1 MPFGII
7 KKLLGGSD
15 IVKDIGDAIDKNI
28 TNDEERMEAHR
39 KWYELQTQVNFEE
52 AKHRSVFIA
61 GWRPFLG
68 WSFSIGI
75 SLHVVIM
82 PMVQWVLLVCG
93 IKEIPL
99 PEFPLEIMLELIF
112 GMLGMAGLRTYEKFK
127 GLTK

>member
-1 MPFGII
+1 MGLLTRI
-7 KKLLGGSD
+7 LGGSD

-28 TNDEERMEAHR
+28 TNDEERMDAHR
-39 KWYELQTQVNFEE
+39 KWDELQVSVNIQE

-75 SLHVVIM
+75 SLHVVVM
-82 PMVQWVLLVCG
+82 PMVQWIVMISG
-93 IKEIPL
+93 GKEMPL
-99 PEFPLEIMLELIF
+99 PDFPTELMLEVIF
-112 GMLGMAGLRTYEKFK
+112 GMLGIAGLRSWEKYK

>member
-1 MPFGII
+1 MPFF
-7 KKLLGGSD
+7 KKLLGGD
-15 IVKDIGDAIDKNI
+15 IVKDIGDAIDKNV

-39 KWYELQTQVNFEE
+39 KWDELQTQVNLEE

-82 PMVQWVLLVCG
+82 PMVQWTLMICG
-93 IKEIPL
+93 IEEVSL
-99 PEFPLEIMLELIF
+99 PEFPLEIMLEVIF
-112 GMLGMAGLRTYEKFK
+112 GMLGMAGLRTYEKYK
-127 GLTK
+127 KLTK

>member
-1 MPFGII
+1 MGLIDRI
-7 KKLLGGSD
+7 LGGGATSLVD
-15 IVKDIGDAIDKNI
+15 SIGNAIDKNI
-28 TNDEERMEAHR
+28 VNDEERLDAHR
-39 KWYELQTQVNFEE
+39 KWDELQTQVNLKE
-52 AKHRSVFIA
+52 AKHRSIFIA

-75 SLHVVIM
+75 SLHVVVM

-93 IKEIPL
+93 FKEIPL
-99 PEFPLEIMLELIF
+99 PEFPLEIMLELVF

>member
-1 MPFGII
+1 MGLL
-7 KKLLGGSD
+7 KKILGGSD
-15 IVKDIGDAIDKNI
+15 IVRDIGDAIDKNI
-28 TNDEERMEAHR
+28 TNDEERMDAHR
-39 KWYELQTQVNFEE
+39 KWDELQTQVNLEE

-93 IKEIPL
+93 VEKIPL

>member
-1 MPFGII
+1 MGLLN
-7 KKLLGGSD
+7 KLLGGSD
-15 IVKDIGDAIDKNI
+15 VIKDIGDAIDKNI
-28 TNDEERMEAHR
+28 TNDEERMDAHR
-39 KWYELQTQVNFEE
+39 KWDELQTQVNLEE
-52 AKHRSVFIA
+52 AKHRSIFIA

-93 IKEIPL
+93 IEKIPL

>member
-1 MPFGII
+1 MGLL
-7 KKLLGGSD
+7 KKILGGSD
-15 IVKDIGDAIDKNI
+15 IVRDIGDAIDKNI
-28 TNDEERMEAHR
+28 TNDEERMDAHR
-39 KWYELQTQVNFEE
+39 KWDELQTQVNLEE
-52 AKHRSVFIA
+52 SKHRSVFIA

-93 IKEIPL
+93 VEKIPL

>member
-1 MPFGII
+1 MGLLTKI
-7 KKLLGGSD
+7 LGGSN
-15 IVKDIGDAIDKNI
+15 IVKDIGDAIDKNVV
-28 TNDEERMEAHR
+28 NDEERMDAHR
-39 KWYELQTQVNFEE
+39 KWDELQTQVNLKE

-93 IKEIPL
+93 IEKIPL

-112 GMLGMAGLRTYEKFK
+112 GMLGMAGLRSWEKFK

>member
-1 MPFGII
+1 MGLIDRI
-7 KKLLGGSD
+7 LGGGATSLVD
-15 IVKDIGDAIDKNI
+15 SIGNAIDKNI
-28 TNDEERMEAHR
+28 VNDEERLDAHR
-39 KWYELQTQVNFEE
+39 KWDELQTQVNLKE
-52 AKHRSVFIA
+52 AKHRSIFIA

-75 SLHVVIM
+75 SLHVVVM

-93 IKEIPL
+93 IEKIPL

-112 GMLGMAGLRTYEKFK
+112 GMLGMAGLRSWEKFK

>member
-1 MPFGII
+1 MGLL
-7 KKLLGGSD
+7 KKILGGSD
-15 IVKDIGDAIDKNI
+15 IVRDIGDAIDKNI
-28 TNDEERMEAHR
+28 VNDEERMDAHR
-39 KWYELQTQVNFEE
+39 KWDELQTQVNLEE
-52 AKHRSVFIA
+52 ARHRSVFIA

-93 IKEIPL
+93 VEKIPL

>member
-1 MPFGII
+1 MGLL
-7 KKLLGGSD
+7 KKILGGSD
-15 IVKDIGDAIDKNI
+15 IVRDIGDAIDKNI
-28 TNDEERMEAHR
+28 TNDEERMDAHR
-39 KWYELQTQVNFEE
+39 KWDELQTQVNLEE

-93 IKEIPL
+93 IEKIPL